1 VTGSRHAGHRAGAD
15 PAPDPAPDLARKGPE
30 GAPDPA
36 GPAVADADEQWQV
49 LDSELRARSH
59 VVALRTDLVL
69 MPDGTSA
76 ERDVVVHPGAVGIVA
91 LDDDNQVL
99 MIRQY
104 RHPVGRVLWEIPA
117 GLRDVA
123 GEPISV
129 TAERELLEETGYR
142 ARDWRVLVDYF
153 SSPGMTDERL
163 RVYLARGLSEIDH
176 AEREFVPR
184 NEEAHILLA
193 WVPLDR
199 AVELFLAGD
208 LHNGVAAVGILS
220 AYAAG
225 RDGFAGLRPVDA
237 PER

>member
-1 VTGSRHAGHRAGAD
+1 VTGSRHAGHQAGAG
-15 PAPDPAPDLARKGPE
+15 PAPDPAPVGPQGE
-30 GAPDPA
+30 LDPA
-36 GPAVADADEQWQV
+36 GPALADADERWQV
-49 LDSELRARSH
+49 LDSDLRTRSH

-91 LDDDNQVL
+91 LDDDDRVL

-104 RHPVGRVLWEIPA
+104 RHPVARMLWEIPA
-117 GLRDVA
+117 GLRDVE

-153 SSPGMTDERL
+153 SSPGMTNERL
-163 RVYLARGLSEIDH
+163 RVYLARGLSEIGH
-176 AEREFVPR
+176 AERGFVPEH
-184 NEEAHILLA
+184 EEAHLLLA

-220 AYAAG
+220 AYAAR

>member
-1 VTGSRHAGHRAGAD
+1 MTGPRQAGYRAGAD
-15 PAPDPAPDLARKGPE
+15 PAPGGGHEDQEGPE
-30 GAPDPA
+30 L
-36 GPAVADADEQWQV
+36 ADAVERWQV
-49 LDSELRARSH
+49 LDSVERARSH

-91 LDDDNQVL
+91 LDGDDRVL

-104 RHPVGRVLWEIPA
+104 RHPVGRMLWEIPA
-117 GLRDVA
+117 GLRDVD
-123 GEPISV
+123 GEPAGV

-142 ARDWRVLVDYF
+142 ARDWHVLVDYF

-163 RVYLARGLSEIDH
+163 RVYLARGLSEIGH
-176 AEREFVPR
+176 AERAFVPR
-184 NEEAHILLA
+184 HEEAHLLLA

-199 AVELFLAGD
+199 AVNLFLAGE

-220 AYAAG
+220 AYAAR
-225 RDGFAGLRPVDA
+225 RDGFAGLRPVAA

>member
-1 VTGSRHAGHRAGAD
+1 MTGSRHSGRWADAD
-15 PAPDPAPDLARKGPE
+15 PAPGPAAKDPE
-30 GAPDPA
+30 GEQH
-36 GPAVADADEQWQV
+36 PAVADAGEQWQV

-91 LDDDNQVL
+91 LDEEDQVL

-104 RHPVGRVLWEIPA
+104 RHPVSRMLWEIPA
-117 GLRDVA
+117 GLRDIE
-123 GEPISV
+123 GEPIGV

-153 SSPGMTDERL
+153 SSPGMTNERL

-176 AEREFVPR
+176 AERGFVPKH
-184 NEEAHILLA
+184 EEAHLLLA

-220 AYAAG
+220 AYAAR
-225 RDGFAGLRPVDA
+225 RDGFAGLRSVDA

>member
-1 VTGSRHAGHRAGAD
+1 MTGSRRAGYPADAD
-15 PAPDPAPDLARKGPE
+15 PSPGGGPKGPE
-30 GAPDPA
+30 GPA
-36 GPAVADADEQWQV
+36 GPEGQRDPELADAAEQWQV
-49 LDSELRARSH
+49 LDSVERARSH

-91 LDDDNQVL
+91 LDGDDRVL

-104 RHPVGRVLWEIPA
+104 RHPVGRMLWEIPA
-117 GLRDVA
+117 GLRDVD
-123 GEPISV
+123 GEPAGV

-142 ARDWRVLVDYF
+142 ARHWHVLVDYF

-163 RVYLARGLSEIDH
+163 RIYLARGLSEIGH
-176 AEREFVPR
+176 AERAFVPQH
-184 NEEAHILLA
+184 EEAHLLLA

-199 AVELFLAGD
+199 AVSLFLAGE

-220 AYAAG
+220 AYAAR
-225 RDGFAGLRPVDA
+225 RDGFAGLRPVEA

>member
-1 VTGSRHAGHRAGAD
+1 VTGSRHAAHRAGAD
-15 PAPDPAPDLARKGPE
+15 PAPAGARQGTE
-30 GAPDPA
+30 GEQDPA
-36 GPAVADADEQWQV
+36 GPQVADAVEHWQV
-49 LDSELRARSH
+49 LDSVLRARSH

-91 LDDDNQVL
+91 LDDDDRVL

-104 RHPVGRVLWEIPA
+104 RHPVGRMLWEIPA
-117 GLRDVA
+117 GLRDVD

-129 TAERELLEETGYR
+129 TAERELLEETGHR

-176 AEREFVPR
+176 AERGFVPQH
-184 NEEAHILLA
+184 EEAHLLLD

-208 LHNGVAAVGILS
+208 LHNGVAVVGILS
-220 AYAAG
+220 AYAA
-225 RDGFAGLRPVDA
+225 RRNGFAGLRPVDA